1 MLVGVAETEALP
13 TRGRPRDPLMEPR
26 VFNAALEVYSQR
38 GWSGFT
44 LDAVART
51 AGVGNAAIYRRWT
64 SKAEL
69 LTQAVEAY
77 ALILEDIDT
86 GSSRED
92 LLALARHFL
101 LGYQV
106 HGGIAGLRMVLDAR
120 THPELARLFEVTR
133 EGQRKAIALKVVRRA
148 AARGDLLPTHTPG
161 TALEILAGATLVHLL
176 YRPDEATVGEPTISA
191 EEERFLSRL
200 VDGLLAP
207 PLR

>member
-1 MLVGVAETEALP
+1 MPQVETS
-13 TRGRPRDPLMEPR
+13 TRGRPRDPQMEPR
-26 VFNAALEVYSQR
+26 VFEAALEVYSQR

-69 LTQAVEAY
+69 LAQAIQAF
-77 ALILEDIDT
+77 ALTLDEIDE
-86 GSSRED
+86 GSSRQD
-92 LLALARHFL
+92 LLQLGRHFL

-106 HGGIAGLRMVLDAR
+106 PAGIAGLRMVLDAR
-120 THPELARLFEVTR
+120 TNPDLAQAFEVER
-133 EGQRKAIALKVVRRA
+133 DGQRRNSALTVLRRVA
-148 AARGDLLPTHTPG
+148 SRGELNPALTPG
-161 TALEILAGATLVHLL
+161 VALEILAGATLVHLL
-176 YRPDEATVGEPTISA
+176 YTPSSA
-191 EEERFLSRL
+191 AKGAAARTTADDDRFLGRL

>member
-1 MLVGVAETEALP
+1 
-13 TRGRPRDPLMEPR
+13 MEPR

-69 LTQAVEAY
+69 LSQAVEAY
-77 ALILEDIDT
+77 ALTLEDIDT

-92 LLALARHFL
+92 LMELARHFL

-148 AARGDLLPTHTPG
+148 AARGDLVPPHTPG
-161 TALEILAGATLVHLL
+161 MVLEVLAGATLVRLL
-176 YRPDEATVGEPTISA
+176 YRPGAAITGEPVTSA
-191 EEERFLSRL
+191 EDERFLSRL

>member
-1 MLVGVAETEALP
+1 MLVGVTEAEALP

-26 VFNAALEVYSQR
+26 VFAAALEIYSKR

-64 SKAEL
+64 SKADL
-69 LTQAVEAY
+69 LSQAIREY
-77 ALILEDIDT
+77 ALTLEDIDT

-92 LLALARHFL
+92 LMELGRHFL

-106 HGGIAGLRMVLDAR
+106 PAGIAGLRMVLDAR
-120 THPELARLFEVTR
+120 TNPDLAKAFEVER
-133 EGQRKAIALKVVRRA
+133 DGARRASALKVLRRV
-148 AARGDLLPTHTPG
+148 AARGDLAPPHTPG
-161 TALEILAGATLVHLL
+161 MALETLAGATLVHLL
-176 YRPDEATVGEPTISA
+176 YRPTEAIEGEPATTP
-191 EEERFLSRL
+191 EDEKFLSRL
-200 VDGLLAP
+200 VDGLLVP

>member
-148 AARGDLLPTHTPG
+148 ADRGDLLPPHTPG